1 MSDQGIFEKAEDLI
15 SRETRADRAW
25 IREYVGELKTPE
37 PITLQEFV
45 HVLKHKGRHDRGI
58 NVSTIDWIFRDQPI
72 DYLEMLL
79 EKAQEEGLMIRLK
92 GNWFTFGMSVAEA
105 KSVST
110 LDVDSIGNLHT
121 CGETASGRILRGMS
135 GLYTVHG
142 RR

>member
-1 MSDQGIFEKAEDLI
+1 MTEQGTFEKAADLV

-37 PITLQEFV
+37 PITLKEFV
-45 HVLKHKGRHDRGI
+45 HVLKHKGRHDGGI
-58 NVSTIDWIFRDQPI
+58 SVSDMWWIFNDQPN

-79 EKAQEEGLMIRLK
+79 QKAQEEGLMIRYK

-105 KSVST
+105 STVST

-121 CGETASGRILRGMS
+121 CGETWAGRRLQRMS
-135 GLYTVHG
+135 GLYG
-142 RR
+142 YRK

>member
-1 MSDQGIFEKAEDLI
+1 MSDHGTFEKAADLV

-25 IREYVGELKTPE
+25 IREYVGELKAPE

-79 EKAQEEGLMIRLK
+79 EKAQEEGLMIRYK
-92 GNWFTFGMSVAEA
+92 GNWFTFGMSVAES
-105 KSVST
+105 KSVCT

-121 CGETASGRILRGMS
+121 SGETGRGRILQSIS
-135 GLYTVHG
+135 GLH
-142 RR
+142 RISW